1 MTFCGVMY
9 HTHITGRK
17 MSGFFLS
24 IISPIL
30 AIGCCV
36 LFTSPAK
43 NYTSLIVWLR
53 KNLGKMMLR

>member
-9 HTHITGRK
+9 HTCVTGRK

-24 IISPIL
+24 IIPPIL
-30 AIGCCV
+30 AIKCCA

-43 NYTSLIVWLR
+43 NCTSLIVWLR
-53 KNLGKMMLR
+53 KNLGKPMLR